1 MTLDPRETPPLLDV
15 AHVYREH
22 APGLRRFALYLSG
35 SAAGADDLVSEAFV
49 RLWTTRERIVVSTL
63 RAYLFAIVRNLFLQ
77 GRRNEWRRAPL
88 REDCADYQPGPE
100 DLLSDRSELRI
111 VLAAV
116 GRLPE
121 IDRAAVLM
129 RAAGGLSYED
139 IAVTLGL
146 STAAA
151 KVKVHRARLKL
162 AEARV
167 GAVGTGRAEE
177 RKP

>member
-1 MTLDPRETPPLLDV
+1 MTPDPGDTAPLLDV
-15 AHVYREH
+15 AEVYREH

-35 SAAGADDLVSEAFV
+35 SAATADDLVSEAFF
-49 RLWTTRERIVVSTL
+49 RLWTARERIVLSTL

-77 GRRNEWRRAPL
+77 RRRSEWRRAPL
-88 REDCADYQPGPE
+88 GEDYADHQPGPE
-100 DLLSDRSELRI
+100 ELVSDRNELRT
-111 VLAAV
+111 VLAAL

-129 RAAGGLSYED
+129 RADGGLSYDD
-139 IAVTLGL
+139 IALTLGL
-146 STAAA
+146 SLGAA

-167 GAVGTGRAEE
+167 AAAGTARTEE